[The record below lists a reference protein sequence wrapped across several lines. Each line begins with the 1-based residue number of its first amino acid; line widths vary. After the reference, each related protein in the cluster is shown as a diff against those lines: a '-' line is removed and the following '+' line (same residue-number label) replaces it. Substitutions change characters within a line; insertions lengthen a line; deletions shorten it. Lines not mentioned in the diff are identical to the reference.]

1 MRVGL
6 CRKKFSHIWEIV
18 AWHIPFFVKIVYI
31 FNMDSK
37 SIAKEDG
44 LDSHFGKN
52 IVLSYLNIGGIR
64 MRKNEKDKRENAENL
79 QMEGVMR
86 CRKTGRELMN
96 QINDEKFLCQIITIL
111 RKHIEKRGG

>member
-1 MRVGL
+1 
-6 CRKKFSHIWEIV
+6 
-18 AWHIPFFVKIVYI
+18 
-31 FNMDSK
+31 
-37 SIAKEDG
+37 
-44 LDSHFGKN
+44 
-52 IVLSYLNIGGIR
+52 

-111 RKHIEKRGG
+111 RKHIEKRGCRTK